1 MPTNDLPEKIG
12 NPAKRALANA
22 GIDSL
27 AKLSTFT
34 EREIL
39 KLHGIGLSAIPL
51 LRQALKAKGKS
62 FKTAT

>member
-1 MPTNDLPEKIG
+1 MATSDLPEKIS

-27 AKLSTFT
+27 AKLSKFT

-39 KLHGIGLSAIPL
+39 KMHGIGPSSMPI
-51 LRQALKAKGKS
+51 LREALKAKGRS
-62 FKTAT
+62 FKEKS